1 MQVQTSTSSRLQLIT
16 EETNRL
22 YEDLVALRRDI
33 HAHPEVG
40 HEEYRTTQLVVDTLA
55 RAGLHAEVLS
65 VGTGAICD
73 ILPSGSGSGSDA
85 DADSAGGPRQDLVG
99 LRADLDALPIT
110 DGKNVPYRSRTDGI
124 CHACGHDVHTT
135 IVLGTGLVLAR
146 LRDQGLLHRGV
157 RLIFQPAEETS
168 PGGALDAIASGALEG
183 VSEVYALHCDPR
195 TEVGK
200 IAHRVGPITSAVDQV
215 VVTVTGSGGHT
226 SRPHLTADVIGAL
239 GAVAT
244 ETQLLLSR
252 RVDPRSGL
260 SLMWGRIHAGSAP
273 NAIPQVGVIEGTL
286 RALDEDG
293 WRKAQALLGELV
305 SQIVA
310 PFGAGVE
317 VSLTAGVPPAVNHQL
332 GVERLSEAARSVL
345 GPEGVAVTD
354 QSLGGEDFAWMLQQ
368 VPGAMAR
375 LGVRP
380 QDQDLIPDIHQPAF
394 DVDERCIRVGVAT
407 LAAVASRPADDRDSG
422 VRG

>member
-1 MQVQTSTSSRLQLIT
+1 MQVQTSTSSRLQVIT
-16 EETNRL
+16 EETDRL

-73 ILPSGSGSGSDA
+73 ILP
-85 DADSAGGPRQDLVG
+85 ADSPADGPRQNLVG

-146 LRDQGLLHRGV
+146 LRDQGLLNRSV

-239 GAVAT
+239 GAIAT

-293 WRKAQALLGELV
+293 WRKAQGLLGELV
-305 SQIVA
+305 NQIVA

-345 GPEGVAVTD
+345 GPAGVAVTD

-380 QDQDLIPDIHQPAF
+380 VGQDLVPDIHQPAF

-407 LAAVASRPADDRDSG
+407 LAAVASRPGDDADDVDSG
-422 VRG
+422 VPG

>member
-1 MQVQTSTSSRLQLIT
+1 MQVQTSTSSRLQVIT
-16 EETNRL
+16 EETDRL

-73 ILPSGSGSGSDA
+73 ILP
-85 DADSAGGPRQDLVG
+85 ADSPADGPRQNLVG

-146 LRDQGLLHRGV
+146 LRDQGLLHRSV

-239 GAVAT
+239 GAIAT

-293 WRKAQALLGELV
+293 WRKAQGLLGELV
-305 SQIVA
+305 NQIVA

-345 GPEGVAVTD
+345 GPAGVAVTD

-380 QDQDLIPDIHQPAF
+380 VGQDLVPDIHQPAF

-407 LAAVASRPADDRDSG
+407 LAAVASRPGDDADDVDSG
-422 VRG
+422 VPG